1 MNNHN
6 QDYNPSGI
14 AEINGNILGL
24 PDDYNSANLI
34 IFAVPW
40 EVTVSYG
47 RGTANG
53 PQRILD
59 ASYQIDLFDF
69 DHPDGWKQGIFLE
82 EIPKHILGKNNYYRE
97 EAAKIIQRQAEGKA
111 LTETPDLTPV
121 LTAINQASEQINQ
134 WLFTQC
140 QAAMNEGKK
149 VAVIGGDH
157 SLPLGYFQ
165 ALATKYENYGILH
178 IDAHADLRDAYQGFE
193 FSHASI
199 MFNAIKIPQIS
210 NLVQVGIRD
219 ISQDEV
225 DIIQE
230 SNGRITAY
238 YDQAIKQ
245 KLYSGMNWI
254 DICQE
259 IISHLPENVYISFDV
274 DGLDPKLC
282 PNTGTPVPGG
292 LELEHTYCLFREL
305 VNSSRKI
312 IGFDICEVGDAEWD
326 GNVGARIL
334 YKLANLLD
342 LSHQQQSKI
351 IFYQ

>member
-1 MNNHN
+1 MNNYN

-24 PDDYNSANLI
+24 PDDYNSASLI

-47 RGTANG
+47 AGTANG

-69 DHPDGWKQGIFLE
+69 DHPEGWKQGIFLE
-82 EIPKHILGKNNYYRE
+82 EISKDILVKNNYYRE

-121 LTAINQASEQINQ
+121 LTAINQAGEQINK

-140 QAAMNEGKK
+140 QAAMNQGKK

-178 IDAHADLRDAYQGFE
+178 IDAHADLRDAYGGFE

-210 NLVQVGIRD
+210 NLVQVAIRD
-219 ISQDEV
+219 ICQDEV
-225 DIIQE
+225 DIIQD

-238 YDQAIKQ
+238 YDHAIKQ

-259 IISHLPENVYISFDV
+259 IINHLPENVYISFDV

-292 LELEHTYCLFREL
+292 LELEQTYCLFREL
-305 VNSSRKI
+305 VNSGRKI

-326 GNVGARIL
+326 GNVGARIV

-342 LSHQQQSKI
+342 LSHKQQSKI
-351 IFYQ
+351 IFY